1 METDKAAIEV
11 NAALNAVRRRA
22 RYLALAE
29 GSWSWPEVVSGAA
42 LISWGLYMVA
52 RGAFDTPGL
61 GAAFFLTAA
70 AGGWHYQRLKT
81 RVDALTKLLA
91 EFEASGDHRD

>member
-42 LISWGLYMVA
+42 LIS
-52 RGAFDTPGL
+52 
-61 GAAFFLTAA
+61 
-70 AGGWHYQRLKT
+70 
-81 RVDALTKLLA
+81 
-91 EFEASGDHRD
+91 